1 MSRKQAMV
9 SRLVLV
15 SLASVT
21 QAQEPSAASGL
32 DEVVVTAQKRETKLQ
47 ETPISIAVLT
57 TESLENRQA
66 ISLGSLSDGAIP
78 SLRVAPFV
86 GRSSALNIG
95 IRGVGAS
102 FDANQPARDAGVGI
116 YVDGVFLGRAQG
128 LGTALLDVERIEV
141 LKGPQGT
148 LFGRNTQGGA
158 VSIVTKAPSGDFR
171 LDARVGTSNFGGRNA
186 VVHLDLPRVG
196 DVSFKIDGVMNER
209 DGTTQN
215 AVAGTTDFNSWDKKG
230 FRLSALWQPSEQL
243 DIQYAYDNSKDLTTP
258 YHAQLLVAGPFAS
271 PLQREGASLVR
282 RDTSIL
288 GGEQAESVG
297 KTSGHTLVLN
307 WAINDATRFRSIS
320 SYRELD
326 QSQLDQGLIDGIST
340 FAPNRPFARYSVAN
354 VGQEQSSQELQ
365 LIGDTG
371 GLQYV
376 VGAFFYEESVNDD
389 AQSPQLNLWNAT
401 GTAYTTNPATTPLD
415 LTKIVIDR
423 ASKANTE
430 SIGVFGQLTWT
441 PESLAQLHLTAGAR
455 YTEDSK
461 DGKLFLVNGAAA
473 PFSFDSSW
481 SRVDPM
487 ATVAWD
493 FSDDLMG
500 YAKWSTGFRAGGA
513 NSRSLSYRAF
523 APEEVE
529 SVELGLKSEFFSN
542 RLRLNLALFDAS
554 IKDKQMDFFFPFV
567 VGGSQR
573 TVSDTTNATT
583 EGKSKGLEVEIMA
596 VPVDNLTVGFNYT
609 RLTADPILAP
619 NPYVTGNPLARVL
632 PLYAPRNAGSASID
646 YAISLGESRLKM
658 HLSGSW
664 ADGAYT
670 SELEQTLTDKSVS
683 MNARL
688 SLVDLAL
695 PQLGAT
701 GEVSVWSRNL
711 LDEEYLFYKSVSSTL
726 GTYGIFN
733 EPRTYGLELR
743 LRFGESR

>member
-1 MSRKQAMV
+1 MSRKF
-9 SRLVLV
+9 SLVP
-15 SLASVT
+15 SLAVSGLAFVA
-21 QAQEPSAASGL
+21 QAQEPAAVSGL
-32 DEVVVTAQKRETKLQ
+32 QEVVVTAQKRETNLQ
-47 ETPISIAVLT
+47 ETPIAIAVLT
-57 TESLENRQA
+57 SESLENRQA
-66 ISLGSLSDGAIP
+66 ISLGSLADGVIP

-148 LFGRNTQGGA
+148 LFGRNSQGGA

-171 LDARVGTSNFGGRNA
+171 LDARVGVSNFGGRNA
-186 VVHLDLPRVG
+186 VMHLDLPKAG
-196 DVSFKIDGVMNER
+196 DFSFKLDGVINER
-209 DGTTQN
+209 DGTTLN
-215 AVAGTTDFNSWDKKG
+215 AVPGTTDFNSFDKKG
-230 FRLSALWQPSEQL
+230 FRLAALWQPSEQL
-243 DIQYAYDNSKDLTTP
+243 DAQYAFDSSKDTTTP
-258 YHAQLLVAGPFAS
+258 YHAQLLIAGPFAS
-271 PLQREGASLVR
+271 PLQRDGASLSR
-282 RDTSIL
+282 RDKSIL
-288 GGEQAESVG
+288 GGEQAASVG
-297 KTSGHTLVLN
+297 KTSGHTLAIN
-307 WAINDATRFRSIS
+307 WAITDSMRLRSIS

-326 QSQLDQGLIDGIST
+326 QSQLDQGLIDAIST
-340 FAPNRPFARYSVAN
+340 FAANRPFARYSVAN
-354 VGQEQSSQELQ
+354 FKQDQISQELQ
-365 LIGDTG
+365 LIGGDD

-376 VGAFFYEESVNDD
+376 IGAYYYEESVQDD

-401 GTAYTTNPATTPLD
+401 GTAYTANPATTPLD
-415 LTKIVIDR
+415 LSKIVIDR

-430 SIGVFGQLTWT
+430 SIGVFGQVTWT
-441 PESLAQLHLTAGAR
+441 PEALQRLHLTAGAR

-461 DGKLFLVNGAAA
+461 DGKLFTVNGAAA
-473 PFSFDSSW
+473 AFAFDSSW

-493 FSDDLMG
+493 FSDDVMG

-529 SVELGLKSEFFSN
+529 SAELGLKSEFFSQ
-542 RLRLNLALFDAS
+542 RLRLNLALFDAT

-583 EGKSKGLEVEIMA
+583 EGKSKGLELDVVA
-596 VPVDNLTVGFNYT
+596 VPLDNLTVGLNFT
-609 RLTADPILAP
+609 RVSADPISAP
-619 NPYVTGNPLARVL
+619 NPYVTGNPLTRVL

-646 YAISLGESRLKM
+646 YVIPLGGPNLKL

-664 ADGAYT
+664 ADGSYT
-670 SELEQTLTDKSVS
+670 SEVEQTLTDKSMLV
-683 MNARL
+683 NARI
-688 SLVDLAL
+688 SLADLAL
-695 PQLGAT
+695 PQFGAT
-701 GEVSVWSRNL
+701 GELALWSRNL
-711 LDEEYLFYKSVSSTL
+711 LDEEYLFYKSVNASL
-726 GTYGIFN
+726 GSYGIFN
-733 EPRTYGLELR
+733 DPRSYGVEAR
-743 LRFGESR
+743 IRFGGSR